1 MIKKTLVFGATA
13 LMICSSLN
21 AAELSYSNIG
31 LSYLSQDGA
40 DGIGLVAS
48 IELNENIFLLGGLA
62 HTQADVTL
70 NGATLDLY
78 NRNLGVGFHSPINET
93 TDFVMSLE
101 YLEVE
106 IDDFFGDTS
115 KGDGYGLR
123 PGIRSKISEAV
134 ELNVGIFH
142 ANLEGASETGLTL
155 GAAVNVS
162 SNLALNVNYVNI
174 DDADAI
180 ALGLRV
186 EF

>member
-1 MIKKTLVFGATA
+1 
-13 LMICSSLN
+13 MICSSLN

-31 LSYLSQDGA
+31 LSYLSMDGS

-48 IELNENIFLLGGLA
+48 IELNENTFLLGRLA
-62 HTQADVTL
+62 HTPADVTF

-78 NRNLGVGFHSPINET
+78 NRNLGVGFHTPLNET

-106 IDDFFGDTS
+106 VDDFFGNTAT
-115 KGDGYGLR
+115 GDGYGLR

-134 ELNVGIFH
+134 ELNAGILH
-142 ANLEGASETGLTL
+142 ANIEGASETGFTL

-162 SNLALNVNYVNI
+162 SNLALDVNYVNL
-174 DDADAI
+174 DDGDAI